1 MTLENEG
8 AAGAGEQSDIA
19 AITAPGNAPA
29 EMSTTQAARMLA
41 TLRNK
46 SKETQAEAAPAPR
59 EGEKAAPAAQEF
71 RGCTRSRRRRLPG
84 LGTTGETQ
92 EADPVQ
98 GEPPLELPRSWSRER
113 SDAWAKLDRD
123 TQQYLLDHDRDASAT
138 VRKAQN
144 EAAEKLKGLTA
155 REQAAEQARQQYEQA
170 LPQLLHTLQS
180 QQAGEF
186 GDVRTI
192 ADVERLA
199 RENWPRYLQ
208 WDLAQK
214 KIAAVAQETLQAQQ
228 RRSEAAER
236 QFSEFA
242 RKEDDLFTERVPD
255 MADPG
260 KAAKLQAAAVAVLK
274 DLGFDEAELSQSWT
288 GKGSIS
294 LRDHRVQLLIRDATL
309 WRDAQAKA
317 KTATAKPVPP
327 VQRPG
332 VAPTKGASAQAEIQ
346 NLTRQLETASGVN
359 AMRIAARLTA
369 ARRAAR

>member
-59 EGEKAAPAAQEF
+59 EGEKAAPAAQE
-71 RGCTRSRRRRLPG
+71 SEAAPAAEDAASPDS
-84 LGTTGETQ
+84 GTTGETQ

-155 REQAAEQARQQYEQA
+155 REQAAEQARQQYEAA
-170 LPQLLHTLQS
+170 LPQLLQT
-180 QQAGEF
+180 AATATG
-186 GDVRTI
+186 GRVRRYQNLGGCR
-192 ADVERLA
+192 ALGARRLA
-199 RENWPRYLQ
+199 PL
-208 WDLAQK
+208 
-214 KIAAVAQETLQAQQ
+214 
-228 RRSEAAER
+228 RSVGRAAE
-236 QFSEFA
+236 E
-242 RKEDDLFTERVPD
+242 
-255 MADPG
+255 
-260 KAAKLQAAAVAVLK
+260 
-274 DLGFDEAELSQSWT
+274 
-288 GKGSIS
+288 
-294 LRDHRVQLLIRDATL
+294 
-309 WRDAQAKA
+309 
-317 KTATAKPVPP
+317 
-327 VQRPG
+327 
-332 VAPTKGASAQAEIQ
+332 
-346 NLTRQLETASGVN
+346 NC
-359 AMRIAARLTA
+359 
-369 ARRAAR
+369 

>member
-1 MTLENEG
+1 
-8 AAGAGEQSDIA
+8 
-19 AITAPGNAPA
+19 
-29 EMSTTQAARMLA
+29 MSTTQAARMLA
-41 TLRNK
+41 TLRNNPRNK
-46 SKETQAEAAPAPR
+46 SGEKETAAEAAPIEAAPAVQ
-59 EGEKAAPAAQEF
+59 ESEAAPAAEDAA
-71 RGCTRSRRRRLPG
+71 SPDA
-84 LGTTGETQ
+84 GTTGETQ

-155 REQAAEQARQQYEQA
+155 REQATEQARQQFEQA

-199 RENWPRYLQ
+199 REDWPRYLQ

-346 NLTRQLETASGVN
+346 NLTRQLETASGVS